1 MNIELTH
8 IAAPKKRIIMTPKL
22 QQAIKMLRMS
32 QLELSQFITRQLE
45 QNPLLEED
53 EIQTEQ
59 VEIVDRKD
67 GNNLF
72 QPIIPEVS
80 IKKVGGEYHV
90 HTNDDTIPRLRL
102 NPFYLNMLDG
112 QNREVD
118 SETKKR
124 LEQQRNSAVDLIS
137 SINQRRRTI
146 IGVTEAIFKIQADF
160 LEQGTRG
167 LKSLTLKQI
176 AAVAGVHESTV
187 SRVISNK
194 YVETPQGIYKLKFF
208 FSPGLP
214 TNSGEDVSSTSV
226 KDRIKEMIDY
236 EITTNPLSDQAI
248 ANALKARGI
257 HIARRT
263 VQKYREELGIL
274 SSGKRK
280 AEKLRTN

>member
-8 IAAPKKRIIMTPKL
+8 NVVPNKRIIMTPKL
-22 QQAIKMLRMS
+22 QQAIKVLRMS

-45 QNPLLEED
+45 QNPLLEVD

-59 VEIVDRKD
+59 VEIANLKD
-67 GNNLF
+67 GNNLS

-80 IKKVGGEYHV
+80 IKKVGGEYRV

-102 NPFYLNMLDG
+102 NLFHSNRLDA
-112 QNREVD
+112 QNGEVN

-146 IGVTEAIFKIQADF
+146 IAVTEAIFKIQADF
-160 LEQGTRG
+160 LVWGTRG

-176 AAVAGVHESTV
+176 ATVTGVHESTV
-187 SRVISNK
+187 SRVVSNK
-194 YVETPQGIYKLKFF
+194 YVETPQGIYRLKFF

-214 TNSGEDVSSTSV
+214 TDSGVDVSSTSV
-226 KDRIKEMIDY
+226 KYKIKEMIDY

-248 ANALKARGI
+248 TNALKARGI

-263 VQKYREELGIL
+263 VQKYREELGL
-274 SSGKRK
+274 PSSNKRK
-280 AEKLRTN
+280 TGKH